1 MKLTKTRLT
10 LKTYAVVSTNGG
22 ESMGSD
28 DASKDSNDLESYL
41 SSWKASGFDSASFQ
55 ESVTLLKPSEFAEL
69 QITVESAQHL
79 KSRMKPFQSS
89 EIIRKLIDDFRNPE
103 NCKEVEDQFNRW
115 TTINAP
121 WESGY
126 FRWYSQWSKN
136 EERQNQFWNIINIAA
151 SLDESS
157 WTSLDLLLPL
167 LAQPENYPSII
178 NELEQLVQDEERQ
191 RTLIEK
197 AVLQLN
203 NKGYNVAIHSSKI
216 IEQFDEIEK
225 LQRYSNRIELLQLQI
240 QSDIFPFDPVLA
252 DTFVGRANDLIA
264 EPSDEIE
271 TLEKNITTISTHLQT
286 RLNEMNAML
295 SQWQTEG
302 FTYKDQVRILPEEL
316 LEWEHFL
323 PEIEQQ
329 YHRHTD
335 ALERWNEVK
344 KLWKHKDASI
354 DRIVGKIEH
363 TDAFLD
369 KIDALEQQWT
379 EKELQG
385 ASLIERWEQFGFEMD
400 TWRYKMT
407 HDPRQG
413 LEELNLQ
420 LPLYNRANELLES
433 MLQLDTSLGGEEET
447 ERRSIILRT
456 MDLDED
462 ILDEMEQWLNKKTLR
477 NTRHRRM
484 LQTEWDR
491 AARAGKADSGKTF
504 TDLHSFERAIAS
516 IEHQSQ
522 NLIANSVTSHAIE
535 RTKAELLRLEGRG
548 WNITELLQLLN
559 EQPNAF
565 YQQFPKAME
574 AMSRIVATQRRIT
587 NLDWRRDVNRAGE
600 ISLHVRNPLQLIKIE
615 QQIPALIRHLA
626 DREIEDEAYT
636 YTTWLPEQRPVLVPR
651 KQSLIRKVPAKA
663 QPQSTL
669 EEAHEAMLEAMDSK
683 PTTDVEEAEITPNN
697 AGRLNK
703 SSPEEWRHTDTKQ
716 LHDDG
721 VSDEEFFADDKWS
734 VERWSWWRER
744 QEENELKLARKEAEK
759 VAKSMQTTSL
769 QVDEEIIKEEPKTV
783 VAPAST
789 TVVEGDLTSYERLL
803 RLIGLTEEA
812 NVLAGSGDVS
822 IVRRALASH
831 VGSEPRDVRVDRLLR
846 LILRLLP
853 QSDQRDGERS
863 KMIDSI
869 VEILPKYNQW
879 VRMRLEARHMGASG
893 SFFEDAIQLGTAL
906 HRVPGPGVRV
916 PLHADTYQLPEPSN
930 LNELQE
936 QTQRLIQSMNL
947 PAAGGIN

>member
-41 SSWKASGFDSASFQ
+41 SSWKTSGFDSASFQ

-69 QITVESAQHL
+69 QIMVESAQHL

-89 EIIRKLIDDFRNPE
+89 EIIRKLIDEFRNPE

-126 FRWYSQWSKN
+126 FRWYSLWSKN
-136 EERQNQFWNIINIAA
+136 EEIQNQFWNIINIAA

-167 LAQPENYPSII
+167 VARPENYPNIM

-197 AVLQLN
+197 AVLQLK

-240 QSDIFPFDPVLA
+240 QSDILPFDPVLA
-252 DTFVGRANDLIA
+252 DTFVGRVNDIIA

-344 KLWKHKDASI
+344 KLWNHKDASI

-369 KIDALEQQWT
+369 KIESLEQQWT

-484 LQTEWDR
+484 LQTEWER
-491 AARAGKADSGKTF
+491 AARAGKADSEKTF

-559 EQPNAF
+559 EQPDAF
-565 YQQFPKAME
+565 FQQFPKAME

-636 YTTWLPEQRPVLVPR
+636 YITWLPEQRPVLVPR
-651 KQSLIRKVPAKA
+651 EQSLIRKVPAKA

-683 PTTDVEEAEITPNN
+683 PITDVEEAEIILNN
-697 AGRLNK
+697 VGRPIKLA
-703 SSPEEWRHTDTKQ
+703 PEEI
-716 LHDDG
+716 
-721 VSDEEFFADDKWS
+721 
-734 VERWSWWRER
+734 
-744 QEENELKLARKEAEK
+744 
-759 VAKSMQTTSL
+759 AKSMQTTSL
-769 QVDEEIIKEEPKTV
+769 QADEDIIAEEPKTV
-783 VAPAST
+783 VALAST
-789 TVVEGDLTSYERLL
+789 TVVESDLTSYERLL

-853 QSDQRDGERS
+853 QGDQGDGERS

-936 QTQRLIQSMNL
+936 QTERLIQSMNL